1 MGFDACGSMLV
12 VEIDACGAYGGEVIW
27 HWEKKKM
34 LVEGRWSDMWK
45 EGEEV
50 TVKGRRRRSG
60 EMTKDWSET
69 GKDKDKDKYKEI
81 STKKR

>member
-1 MGFDACGSMLV
+1 M
-12 VEIDACGAYGGEVIW
+12 
-27 HWEKKKM
+27 
-34 LVEGRWSDMWK
+34 
-45 EGEEV
+45 

-69 GKDKDKDKYKEI
+69 GKDKDKDKEI